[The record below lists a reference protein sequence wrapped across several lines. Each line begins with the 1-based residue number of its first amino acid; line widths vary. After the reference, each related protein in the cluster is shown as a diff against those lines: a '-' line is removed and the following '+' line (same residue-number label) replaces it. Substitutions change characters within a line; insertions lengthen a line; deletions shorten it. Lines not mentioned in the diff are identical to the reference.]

1 MLSSVSSRS
10 PNLSQLINRMQSQL
24 ANVQAQL
31 KPTAPTSL
39 SGMGGAA
46 AQPPVSAP
54 AAQPQSDFA
63 RRYHADTFEPA
74 PARHLYS
81 NYRNASEPAAAS
93 ASGAGAA
100 PTTAPAGTTAS
111 NPDAVAQKIAQEA
124 TGWNYDHSG
133 GKTWGQTTANESTFD
148 SSKSG
153 VCTDMALEAAQQF
166 KDAGVNARVVF
177 GNTDRG
183 NHAWVEYQD
192 ANGQWKSFDPTAAAS
207 TGNAD
212 AAITPMD
219 NGLYG
224 YGQVFQQYTA
234 PAEQ

>member
-10 PNLSQLINRMQSQL
+10 PNLSQLIQRMQSQL
-24 ANVQAQL
+24 ASVQAQL

-39 SGMGGAA
+39 GGLGGAA
-46 AQPPVSAP
+46 AQPPMSAP

-63 RRYHADTFEPA
+63 RRYHSDTFEPA
-74 PARHLYS
+74 P
-81 NYRNASEPAAAS
+81 AS

-100 PTTAPAGTTAS
+100 PTTAPSGTTAS
-111 NPDAVAQKIAQEA
+111 NPDAVAQKIAQQA
-124 TGWNYDHSG
+124 TGWNYDHTG
-133 GKTWGQTTANESTFD
+133 GKTWGQTTANENTFD

-192 ANGQWKSFDPTAAAS
+192 ANGQWKSFDPTAAATS
-207 TGNAD
+207 GNAD